1 MIVGVP
7 YFAAGMFGMV
17 GLGLGEQARWAL
29 GQSLMMENADDKFR
43 ARVMSVLMM
52 TFGLMPLGTAPMAF
66 AMDELGG
73 RLAVALYA
81 AALLAFAVYSVLFMA
96 RLRKIE

>member
-1 MIVGVP
+1 
-7 YFAAGMFGMV
+7 MFGMV

-29 GQSLMMENADDKFR
+29 GQSLMMENADDEYR

-52 TFGLMPLGTAPMAF
+52 TFGLMPLGKAQMGF

-73 RLAVALYA
+73 RMAVGIYA
-81 AALLAFAVYSVLFMA
+81 AALLAFAIYSVLFMA
-96 RLRKIE
+96 RLRKLE